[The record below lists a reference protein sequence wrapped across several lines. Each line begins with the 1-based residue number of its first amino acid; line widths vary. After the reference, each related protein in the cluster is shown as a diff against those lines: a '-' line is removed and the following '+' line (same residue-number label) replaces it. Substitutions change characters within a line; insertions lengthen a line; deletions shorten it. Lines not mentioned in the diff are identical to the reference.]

1 MLLQTALLAL
11 SIATPSLAQVRESF
25 ESGWDKV
32 AWPTYAPDCD
42 QGGKVTLDSTSKAR
56 SGKNS
61 IRVDGAGGYCGHKF
75 FGTTAVPDGE
85 VYVRAWIKPS
95 KAITDA
101 HVTFITMPDSAQAA
115 GKHLRIG
122 GQSKVLMYNHES
134 DDATLPDLSPQGIA
148 ASATLKAN
156 AWQCI
161 EYHLGTDG
169 TVETW
174 VGGKSVSG
182 LTSKPNTASD
192 FNGQWKRGNIKP
204 KVSAVYFGWE
214 SYGGESNTVWYDDIV
229 VDSSRIG
236 CYAKSK

>member
-1 MLLQTALLAL
+1 MLVGIGL
-11 SIATPSLAQVRESF
+11 TP
-25 ESGWDKV
+25 
-32 AWPTYAPDCD
+32 
-42 QGGKVTLDSTSKAR
+42 TS
-56 SGKNS
+56 
-61 IRVDGAGGYCGHKF
+61 
-75 FGTTAVPDGE
+75 
-85 VYVRAWIKPS
+85 KPS

-122 GQSKVLMYNHES
+122 GQSKILMYNHES

-148 ASATLKAN
+148 ASTTLKAN
-156 AWQCI
+156 TWQCI

-169 TVETW
+169 TLETW
-174 VGGKSVSG
+174 VGGNPVSG
-182 LTSKPNTASD
+182 LTSKPNAGSD

-214 SYGGESNTVWYDDIV
+214 SYGGEANTVWYDDIV